1 MRVCFC
7 EFKLTLKIWDSLKST
22 AEKGTTAVKLEG
34 CSLLSKNPAH
44 GVFQG
49 GYQKK
54 WNGPSSCELLHYRN
68 ICAPE
73 EHHPLYWKSAT
84 FSYRS
89 TGINKE

>member
-49 GYQKK
+49 GYQ
-54 WNGPSSCELLHYRN
+54 
-68 ICAPE
+68 
-73 EHHPLYWKSAT
+73 
-84 FSYRS
+84 
-89 TGINKE
+89 